1 MTKTSLNAKLRK
13 FYFRVDLVIPKFKKY
28 KEMRNPLK

>member
-1 MTKTSLNAKLRK
+1 MTKTPLDAKLRK
-13 FYFRVDLVIPKFKKY
+13 FYFRVDLVIPEFKKC